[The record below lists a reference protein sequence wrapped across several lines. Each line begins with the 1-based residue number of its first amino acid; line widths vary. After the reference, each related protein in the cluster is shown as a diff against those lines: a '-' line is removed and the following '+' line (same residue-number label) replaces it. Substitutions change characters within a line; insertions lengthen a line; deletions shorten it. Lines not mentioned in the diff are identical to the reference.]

1 MKMPEAVELD
11 SMAATSSICSGT
23 WVDKAVAEGSLSSQM
38 QMARLFSLLALPLAA
53 AMMMMNQA
61 LAVLADLED
70 SVISLVVVKDKVDNN
85 RDNKEEEDNNNNSKE
100 KMKKVIWT
108 HYKSVSTLLKITS
121 LTLIKT

>member
-23 WVDKAVAEGSLSSQM
+23 WGDKAVAEDSLSSQM

-61 LAVLADLED
+61 LAVLADLEV
-70 SVISLVVVKDKVDNN
+70 SVISLVVVKDKEGNN
-85 RDNKEEEDNNNNSKE
+85 RDNKEEEDNNSNNNKE

-108 HYKSVSTLLKITS
+108 HYKSVSTL
-121 LTLIKT
+121 

>member
-1 MKMPEAVELD
+1 MGV
-11 SMAATSSICSGT
+11 TSSICSGT
-23 WVDKAVAEGSLSSQM
+23 WGDKAVAEDSLSSQM
-38 QMARLFSLLALPLAA
+38 QMARHFSLLALPLAA

-61 LAVLADLED
+61 LAVLADLEV

-85 RDNKEEEDNNNNSKE
+85 KDNKEEEDNNNNNKE